1 MLSENDEI
9 MFDEKSS
16 DDTMIKY
23 FLNTI
28 NKLKVKSIQTEKEPL
43 NLKSTG
49 KVQVPPKLS

>member
-23 FLNTI
+23 SLNTI

>member
-9 MFDEKSS
+9 IFDEKSS

-23 FLNTI
+23 SLNNI

-43 NLKSTG
+43 TNTTKAFLKFDG
-49 KVQVPPKLS
+49 K